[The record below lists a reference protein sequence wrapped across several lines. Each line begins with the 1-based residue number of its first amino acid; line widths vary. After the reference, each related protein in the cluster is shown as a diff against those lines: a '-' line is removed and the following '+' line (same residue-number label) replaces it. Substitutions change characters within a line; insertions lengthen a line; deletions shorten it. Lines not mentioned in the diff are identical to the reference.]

1 LMNTPRHALT
11 FWSVYE
17 IVPRLEIG
25 GGARFV
31 SSQYTQNAPPIKTV
45 PEFWTFDAMVKY
57 AFTANIAAQLN
68 GKNLTNRYY
77 YDQLHFFHVVPGE
90 GRTALLSLSVRF

>member
-1 LMNTPRHALT
+1 MDAAHREERAQSFGAEAEDFEGPT
-11 FWSVYE
+11 FE
-17 IVPRLEIG
+17 
-25 GGARFV
+25 
-31 SSQYTQNAPPIKTV
+31 
-45 PEFWTFDAMVKY
+45 AMVKY